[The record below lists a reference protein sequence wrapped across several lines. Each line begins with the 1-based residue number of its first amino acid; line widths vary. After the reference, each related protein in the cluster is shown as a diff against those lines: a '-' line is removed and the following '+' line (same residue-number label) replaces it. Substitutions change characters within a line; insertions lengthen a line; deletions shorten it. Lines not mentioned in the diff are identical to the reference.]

1 MEHVRTATKLLHIM
15 LDAKYKKAYLNK
27 FVETQ
32 FQQLTQIQRNELP
45 EIITEVRR
53 FFRWNTCH
61 LGKYPVDIK
70 LKEDAETIC
79 LQTYPLLK
87 LHEEMFKKEVEHLVL
102 IGVLEVANDS

>member
-15 LDAKYKKAYLNK
+15 LDAKYEKAYLNK

-61 LGKYPVDIK
+61 LGKISSRHQIK
-70 LKEDAETIC
+70 RGCGDNMLANISIT
-79 LQTYPLLK
+79 
-87 LHEEMFKKEVEHLVL
+87 EVTRGNVQK
-102 IGVLEVANDS
+102 GG